1 MRRYW
6 LVILLIAIVILF
18 FRVKWEVKRIYV
30 EDPEVKKMVE
40 EILREK
46 RYRYKF
52 TDTRERSLII
62 EKDRAIVPPNEV
74 VLHLDWPE
82 KVKKRVKELVE
93 PFFQKIGLSATE
105 SQMAT
110 AEVFLEAVIESFFE
124 GNQSLFE
131 NSYYCGEIYVFSNG
145 KCVAEYDPS
154 TGELVFLDK

>member
-1 MRRYW
+1 MKRYW
-6 LVILLIAIVILF
+6 LVILLISIVILF
-18 FRVKWEVKRIYV
+18 LRVKWEVKRIYV

-52 TDTRERSLII
+52 TDTRERALII
-62 EKDRAIVPPNEV
+62 ERDRAIVPPDEV
-74 VLHLDWPE
+74 VLYLDWPE
-82 KVKKRVKELVE
+82 KVKEKVRELVE
-93 PFFQKIGLSATE
+93 PFFQKIELSATE

-110 AEVFLEAVIESFFE
+110 TEVLVEALIESFFE
-124 GNQSLFE
+124 GNWSLFE

-154 TGELVFLDK
+154 TGELVLFDK